1 MRRGKKERRQNV
13 FVHRFFFWFRKII
26 RQEKTQEIREREK
39 KRKENMR
46 VDSCGDDNIDGLFL
60 FFSL

>member
-39 KRKENMR
+39 KKKK
-46 VDSCGDDNIDGLFL
+46 I
-60 FFSL
+60 